1 MADEWGASSVQSRG
15 ADIWPRPPG
24 PFTEAE
30 WEALP
35 AQGSES
41 WLPSSDV
48 AFTLQNPVLVKAEKE
63 ENNITSLCG
72 VFRMTPLVPASHC
85 HPILVQREDGKTSRE
100 DKHSGRRSKVSNPP
114 ECSSN

>member
-15 ADIWPRPPG
+15 ADIWPRPLG

-72 VFRMTPLVPASHC
+72 VFRMTSSCASHPLPP
-85 HPILVQREDGKTSRE
+85 HPSAEGGREDISRGQTLRQE
-100 DKHSGRRSKVSNPP
+100 I
-114 ECSSN
+114 